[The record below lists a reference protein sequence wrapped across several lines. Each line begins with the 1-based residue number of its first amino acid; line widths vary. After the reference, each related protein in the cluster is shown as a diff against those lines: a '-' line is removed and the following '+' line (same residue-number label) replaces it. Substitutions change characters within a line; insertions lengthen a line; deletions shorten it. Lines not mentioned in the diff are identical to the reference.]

1 MLKNLFFVSLLVLSA
16 CIKGEVL
23 EEEELKIE
31 FEDIWWELT
40 DIPGW
45 TDQDGQTYCYY
56 FDSDVVTGEPN
67 DGNILYFLEGDFLSY
82 VLTEFERTEEGY
94 FVSEYDVYLKIIIK
108 EDGSY
113 SVKGS
118 QGLFS
123 IQSDIIPCSL
133 GL

>member
-1 MLKNLFFVSLLVLSA
+1 MLKNLFFVSLLAFSA
-16 CIKGEVL
+16 CIEGEVL

-45 TDQDGQTYCYY
+45 TDQEGQTYCYY
-56 FDSDVVTGEPN
+56 FDSDVVAEEPN
-67 DGNILYFLEGDFLSY
+67 DGKILYFLEGDFLSY

>member
-1 MLKNLFFVSLLVLSA
+1 MLKKWFFVSFLALSA

-23 EEEELKIE
+23 VEEELKIE
-31 FEDIWWELT
+31 FEDVWWELT

-56 FDSDVVTGEPN
+56 FDSEATVDAPSNGE
-67 DGNILYFLEGDFLSY
+67 ILYYLEGDLLSY
-82 VLTEFERTEEGY
+82 ILSEFERTEDGY
-94 FVSEYDVYLKIIIK
+94 VVPEYDVFLKVIVK

>member
-56 FDSDVVTGEPN
+56 FDSDVETEEPN
-67 DGNILYFLEGDFLSY
+67 DGNILHFLEGDFLSY

>member
-1 MLKNLFFVSLLVLSA
+1 MLKNLFFVSLLAFSA
-16 CIKGEVL
+16 CIEGEVL

-45 TDQDGQTYCYY
+45 TDQEGQTYCYY
-56 FDSDVVTGEPN
+56 FDSNAVTEEPN

-113 SVKGS
+113 AVKGS